1 MTEVDTYPVTERN
14 RAKRLHERASY
25 DHATVHGLL
34 DSMMWADVAYVID
47 GQPFC
52 TPTLHWRLRNK
63 LYWHGSSASRMLR
76 TLAHGAPVCVTV
88 SQLDGLVMART
99 GLNHSANYRSVMCF
113 GTAKLIEGAE
123 KEEALIAMLERYF
136 PGRAEILRP
145 FSAQDIKATK
155 VIGMTID
162 QATAKIRAKGNVDE
176 PEDIS
181 NPAWAGVI
189 PVSTV
194 IGERQPCPHNK
205 AGSDDRGLESYS
217 SGTRLDDALQA
228 TMRLWKSKF
237 R

>member
-1 MTEVDTYPVTERN
+1 
-14 RAKRLHERASY
+14 
-25 DHATVHGLL
+25 
-34 DSMMWADVAYVID
+34 
-47 GQPFC
+47 
-52 TPTLHWRLRNK
+52 
-63 LYWHGSSASRMLR
+63 
-76 TLAHGAPVCVTV
+76 
-88 SQLDGLVMART
+88 
-99 GLNHSANYRSVMCF
+99 MCF
-113 GTAKLIEGAE
+113 GNAKLIEGGE

-205 AGSDDRGLESYS
+205 AGSDDRGLEAYN

-228 TMRLWKSKF
+228 TMRLWNSKF